1 MIKKIII
8 SLIGIIAA
16 KLLIDLAAINLINL
30 MVKEKIEFTLDFG
43 LLDIEPKIKLIS
55 NIITLLIA
63 MSILMGMFSKSDRKQ
78 LDKDKKNFTHLSSI
92 HEAKRSLTRIQFHE
106 VDGQW
111 KLNHHT
117 LLSKIDT
124 ILNPPKL
131 AYDAVL
137 TFLRIDDW
145 HKLNTIKKWTIDGKT
160 VVQRAGLPI
169 YMPRFRKKTM
179 FVDANDNH
187 SLLIGTTNSGKTV
200 SVILQ
205 LIETVR
211 MAGECAVINDPKG
224 ELYEYTAKQFSDDGY
239 NVIKLN
245 FVTPEASNAWAPLE
259 LAWNTWKEAY
269 LKYQDLLQEWKNE
282 EASLSPQEKSEW
294 LTRAPQPDY
303 SKAIEYLN
311 DLAHILTDEAHVNE
325 TSFWNDSAAECIIG
339 MAAFLME
346 EGTKNGDFANDIIN
360 FKAIKMG
367 LHFGE
372 VKLSKEQ
379 KKALNV
385 RSDNVL
391 GALLEKSRKMDDIS
405 YGYLIDYCNAPEQTR
420 QSIKKVLSTKMDIL
434 TMNEQTMRMTSYTDF
449 DLRELGYKKTVIY
462 TIVHDEKKT
471 YYPLVTIFLKQLYE
485 TIINTARGNEGRL
498 SIPVNVILDEFGN
511 CPPLKDIQSMLTA
524 GRSRGVRFIL
534 AVQDISQLNDVYG
547 KEVANTIKNNC
558 SNTIYI
564 LGSQE
569 ETLKE
574 FSALCGSRQVWLP
587 SRRWYETRPLISVD
601 RLQKLNWGE
610 VVISRQ
616 RKSPFIARMIPYN
629 KCRFYKGK
637 NINPNNVN
645 PPKPSVKW
653 IDLKEL
659 LSNYGN
665 VF

>member
-16 KLLIDLAAINLINL
+16 KLFIDLAAINLINL
-30 MVKEKIEFTLDFG
+30 MIMKKIEFTLNFG
-43 LLDIEPKIKLIS
+43 LLDMEPKIKLIS
-55 NIITLLIA
+55 NIIILLIA
-63 MSILMGMFSKSDRKQ
+63 MSILMGMFSKSDRKK
-78 LDKDKKNFTHLSSI
+78 LDNDKKNFTHLSSI

-131 AYDAVL
+131 AYDAIL
-137 TFLRIDDW
+137 TFLRVDDW
-145 HKLNTIKKWTIDGKT
+145 HKLNMIKKWTIDEKT
-160 VVQRAGLPI
+160 VMQRAGLPI

-239 NVIKLN
+239 NVIRLN

-282 EASLSPQEKSEW
+282 ETSLSPQEKSDW
-294 LTRAPQPDY
+294 LSRIPEPDY
-303 SKAIEYLN
+303 SKAIEFLK
-311 DLAHILTDEAHVNE
+311 DLANNLTYDANVKDP
-325 TSFWNDSAAECIIG
+325 FWNDSARDCIIG

-346 EGTKNGDFANDIIN
+346 EGIKNGDFSDGIIN

-367 LHFGE
+367 LNYAE
-372 VKLSKEQ
+372 EKLSKEQ

-391 GALLEKSRKMDDIS
+391 GALLEKSRRMDDTS
-405 YGYLIDYCNAPEQTR
+405 YMYLMDYCTAPEQTR
-420 QSIKKVLSTKMDIL
+420 QSIKKVLATKIDIL
-434 TMNEQTMRMTSYTDF
+434 TMNEQIMRMTSYTDF
-449 DLRELGYKKTVIY
+449 DLKTLGKKKTVIY
-462 TIVHDEKKT
+462 MIVHDEKKT

-485 TIINTARGNEGRL
+485 TIINSARGNEGRL

-511 CPPLKDIQSMLTA
+511 CPPLKDVQSMLTA

-534 AVQDISQLNDVYG
+534 AVQDLSQLNEVYG
-547 KEVANTIKNNC
+547 KEVANTIQNNC
-558 SNTIYI
+558 NNTIYI

-569 ETLKE
+569 DTLKK

-610 VVISRQ
+610 VVIHRQ

-637 NINPNNVN
+637 NMDPNLV
-645 PPKPSVKW
+645 KPQKPFVRW
-653 IDLKEL
+653 VDLKEL

>member
-16 KLLIDLAAINLINL
+16 RIMIELAAINIINL
-30 MVKEKIEFTLDFG
+30 MVNEKLEFTLDFG
-43 LLDIEPKIKLIS
+43 ILDIDPKIRLVL

-78 LDKDKKNFTHLSSI
+78 LDKDKKNFTHLSSV

-111 KLNHHT
+111 ELNHHT
-117 LLSKIDT
+117 LLSNIDI

-131 AYDAVL
+131 IYDAIL
-137 TFLRIDDW
+137 TFLRVDDW
-145 HKLNTIKKWTIDGKT
+145 HKLNTIKKWNIDGKT
-160 VVQRAGLPI
+160 VKQRAGLPI
-169 YMPRFRKKTM
+169 YMPRFRKKTL

-259 LAWNTWKEAY
+259 LAWSAWKEAY
-269 LKYQDLLQEWKNE
+269 LVYCELLQEWKNE
-282 EASLSPQEKSEW
+282 ETSLSPQEKSEW
-294 LTRAPQPDY
+294 LERIPEPDY
-303 SKAIEYLN
+303 SKAIEYLK
-311 DLAHILTDEAHVNE
+311 DLANSLTYDPNVKDP
-325 TSFWNDSAAECIIG
+325 FWNDSARDCIIG
-339 MAAFLME
+339 MAAYLME
-346 EGTKNGDFANDIIN
+346 EGIKNGDFSDGIIN

-367 LHFGE
+367 LNYAE
-372 VKLSKEQ
+372 EKLSKEQ

-391 GALLEKSRKMDDIS
+391 GALLEKSRRMDDTS
-405 YGYLIDYCNAPEQTR
+405 YDYLMDYCSAAEQTR
-420 QSIKKVLSTKMDIL
+420 QSIKKVLATKMDIL

-449 DLRELGYKKTVIY
+449 DLKDLGQKKTVIY
-462 TIVHDEKKT
+462 MIVHDEKKT

-485 TIINTARGNEGRL
+485 TIIHSARGNEGRL
-498 SIPVNVILDEFGN
+498 PIPVNIILDEFGN
-511 CPPLKDIQSMLTA
+511 CPPLKDVQSMLTA
-524 GRSRGVRFIL
+524 GRSRGVRFVL
-534 AVQDISQLNDVYG
+534 AVQDLSQLNDVYG

-587 SRRWYETRPLISVD
+587 SRKWYETRPLISVD

-610 VVISRQ
+610 VVIHRQ

-637 NINPNNVN
+637 NMNPNTIK